1 MFPRTVTRNMTK
13 WYSLVEGSLE
23 VAIKKFWGLM
33 VWKQLLFRSS
43 HFRFRFL
50 VTFGDKVTKVFRNL
64 CLHFARQD
72 GRNGKKIPQLDWPKY
87 VPKTRIPNTKMKYM
101 EWMKQINSFF
111 LQNVFENGHNW
122 SKHSTTRKAWRGWIQ
137 RSTDH
142 FGQRSLKFRMNLW
155 GHRFSQNANHKLQG
169 FLPYPNKDR
178 NTFFGWC
185 FGQCSVGIFLTTILV
200 CLIGQKSLWFLICI
214 LGETM
219 TS

>member
-1 MFPRTVTRNMTK
+1 MNNFLS
-13 WYSLVEGSLE
+13 SLVL
-23 VAIKKFWGLM
+23 FWHF
-33 VWKQLLFRSS
+33 WQRSY
-43 HFRFRFL
+43 
-50 VTFGDKVTKVFRNL
+50 KITKIFRNL

-185 FGQCSVGIFLTTILV
+185 FGQCRNFFDYDPCLFDRTEILV
-200 CLIGQKSLWFLICI
+200 IFGLHFGRNNDLINLFWI
-214 LGETM
+214 
-219 TS
+219 